1 VEWVTLALWVL
12 VLLVAAPLSVG
23 LLSGRVSLGLQ
34 AMAAGTGL
42 ALIIVYL
49 IVDDPVALA
58 WIASGV
64 ALIGLLATLA
74 GAVGLMSGREDGV
87 RAVATAAD
95 ELEAGLTGV
104 QLPLFGV
111 TLILT
116 VLLALEVG
124 TPT

>member
-12 VLLVAAPLSVG
+12 VLFVALPLGVG
-23 LLSGRVSLGLQ
+23 LLNGRISLGLQ

-58 WIASGV
+58 WVASGV
-64 ALIGLLATLA
+64 AFVGLLATLA
-74 GAVGLMSGREDGV
+74 GAVNLMSDREDGIP
-87 RAVATAAD
+87 ATATAVD
-95 ELEAGLTGV
+95 ELEAGLAGV

-111 TLILT
+111 TLVLT

>member
-74 GAVGLMSGREDGV
+74 GAVGLMSDREDGV